1 MKTNFYSYLL
11 KRPNGVPFYAGKG
24 KGRRCFVH
32 LKPWCLKYDTNRL
45 KVNIIEKIRRNGEEP
60 IVEIIKKD
68 LTENEAFQIETE
80 QIKLY
85 GRIEDGGLLANM
97 SDGGEGQSGYHH
109 TEKLK
114 QSFSEMFSG
123 DKNPFY
129 GKSHSEN
136 SLKKIGDTNRGKVL
150 SEEWRKKLSESS
162 KGRKKSE
169 EHKKKI
175 QLAHQH
181 RQKTPQ
187 EIQRLTDLNKSRSGI
202 PLTEEHKLKLSLST
216 KGISRG
222 PMSEETKNKIR
233 QSKLKRYGKH

>member
-24 KGRRCFVH
+24 KGQRCFVH
-32 LKPWCLKYDTNRL
+32 LKPWYLKHDTNQL
-45 KVNIIEKIRRNGEEP
+45 KVNIIEKIRKGGEEP
-60 IVEIIKKD
+60 IVEILKKD
-68 LTENEAFQIETE
+68 LTENEAFQIETQ

-85 GRIEDGGLLANM
+85 GRIENGGLLANM

-109 TEKLK
+109 TEELK
-114 QSFSEMFSG
+114 KEFSERFSG

-129 GKSHSEN
+129 GKSHSEK
-136 SLKKIGDTNRGKVL
+136 SLKKIGDTNRGKIL
-150 SEEWRKKLSESS
+150 NEEWRKKLSESS

-175 QLAHQH
+175 QLAHQQ

-187 EIQRLTDLNKSRSGI
+187 EIQRLVDLNKSRKGI
-202 PLTEEHKLKLSLST
+202 PIKDDVKIKISLSLS
-216 KGISRG
+216 GIKKK

-233 QSKLKRYGKH
+233 QTRLERYGKH

>member
-1 MKTNFYSYLL
+1 MKTDFYSYVL
-11 KRPNGVPFYAGKG
+11 KRPNGVPFYIGKG
-24 KGRRCFVH
+24 KGNRCFVH
-32 LKPWCLKYDTNRL
+32 LKPWHLKHDTNRL
-45 KVNIIEKIRRNGEEP
+45 KVNIINKIRKNGEEP
-60 IVEIIKKD
+60 IIEIIKKG

-85 GRIEDGGLLANM
+85 GRIENGGLLANM

-109 TEKLK
+109 TDELK

-129 GKSHSEN
+129 GKSHSED
-136 SLKKIGDTNRGKVL
+136 SLKKIGDVNRGKVL
-150 SEEWRKKLSESS
+150 NEEWRKKLSEST

-169 EHKKKI
+169 EHKNKI
-175 QLAHQH
+175 RLAHQ
-181 RQKTPQ
+181 RQQKTTH
-187 EIQRLTDLNKSRSGI
+187 EIQRVIDLNKSRSGV
-202 PLTEEHKLKLSLST
+202 PLTEEHKRKISLSS

-233 QSKLKRYGKH
+233 QTRLERYGKK